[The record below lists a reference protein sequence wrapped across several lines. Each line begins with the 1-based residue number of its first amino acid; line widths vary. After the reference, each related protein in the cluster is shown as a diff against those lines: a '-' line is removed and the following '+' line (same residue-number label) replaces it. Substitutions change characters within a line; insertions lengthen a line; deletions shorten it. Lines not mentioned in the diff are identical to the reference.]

1 MQIKIMFS
9 VFEFVKTL
17 LLFSKDNLFFFF
29 FLFFGEASNSEG
41 SNLKLTYLHF

>member
-17 LLFSKDNLFFFF
+17 LLFSKDNLSFF
-29 FLFFGEASNSEG
+29 FFGEASNSEG